1 VKLSRFVI
9 LVTAIGH
16 SQPGSERG
24 QIKLITHKGFGF
36 IGNGGSKDLFF
47 HRSAVE
53 STRLEDLSQGQ
64 QVSFTVGQSPRGPCA
79 TNVQVI

>member
-1 VKLSRFVI
+1 MGGK
-9 LVTAIGH
+9 TGDA
-16 SQPGSERG
+16 QG

-36 IGNGGSKDLFF
+36 IENGSSKDLFF

-53 STRLEDLSQGQ
+53 GASFEDLELGQ
-64 QVSFTVGQSPRGPCA
+64 HVSFTLGQGPRGPCA